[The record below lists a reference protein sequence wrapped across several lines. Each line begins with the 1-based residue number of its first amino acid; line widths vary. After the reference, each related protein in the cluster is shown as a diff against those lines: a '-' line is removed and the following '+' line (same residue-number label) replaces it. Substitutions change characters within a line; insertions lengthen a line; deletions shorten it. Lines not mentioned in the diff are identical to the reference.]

1 MLRRA
6 EVSSSVRWMC
16 ARDQD
21 FATICCAAEGMRVAA
36 AAPVATIVRIVGI
49 VVPEL
54 VRSAVTFLVL
64 GSWISSVIQPRF
76 LPRMNLTPLAA
87 AALYTASRALEAWA

>member
-21 FATICCAAEGMRVAA
+21 FATIWDAAVGMRVAA
-36 AAPVATIVRIVGI
+36 AAPVATIVRVVGI
-49 VVPEL
+49 VVPEW
-54 VRSAVTFLVL
+54 VRRAVIFLLL
-64 GSWISSVIQPRF
+64 GEWISSVIQPRS

-87 AALYTASRALEAWA
+87 AALYTASKALDAWA